1 MASWLPDVPYG
12 NMTRHDVKFLQNC
25 WSFALRWGFW
35 RLTRLFEEMKRIMHF
50 ALAMA
55 ANFFLQFNGSVAQ
68 HDVDL
73 ADRVKKVG
81 SKRPDQDSF

>member
-12 NMTRHDVKFLQNC
+12 SVTRHDLEFLQNFC
-25 WSFALRWGFW
+25 SFALRWGFW
-35 RLTRLFEEMKRIMHF
+35 RLTRLFELLKRIMHF

-55 ANFFLQFNGSVAQ
+55 ANFLLQFNGIVAL

-73 ADRVKKVG
+73 ADQER
-81 SKRPDQDSF
+81 